1 MVVVTGESDAAAG
14 VGIAEGGSAIV
25 PVVYDVLLSAD
36 VPSSKAQSEQT
47 RPTKRRSISSV
58 WKSLTRPQ
66 DNYAIMVDIVLRAQS
81 C

>member
-1 MVVVTGESDAAAG
+1 VREWRAVAVLMVMMVLLMVVVTGESDAAAG

-58 WKSLTRPQ
+58 
-66 DNYAIMVDIVLRAQS
+66 
-81 C
+81 